1 MWVTPPG
8 MAGRAATGAL
18 RAALSCPRPGG
29 ALCWARGYA
38 KKLVVKGK
46 GKGILGEVLKGPD
59 VCKDPVLLTTHAMGV
74 NIFKTGPDVM
84 LKEDVEYPEWLFQ
97 LYLGPPKKLEELSPE
112 SPEYFKLLR
121 KLHMW
126 RNNRLSKNKKL

>member
-84 LKEDVEYPEWLFQ
+84 LKEDVEYPEWC
-97 LYLGPPKKLEELSPE
+97 GDGGSPPKKLGSTSVSGALGWAPC
-112 SPEYFKLLR
+112 R
-121 KLHMW
+121 
-126 RNNRLSKNKKL
+126 